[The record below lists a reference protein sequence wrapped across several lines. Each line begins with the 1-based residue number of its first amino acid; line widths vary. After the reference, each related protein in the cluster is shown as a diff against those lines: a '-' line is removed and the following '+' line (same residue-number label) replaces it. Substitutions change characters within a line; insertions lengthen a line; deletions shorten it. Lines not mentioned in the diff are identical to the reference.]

1 MNNMVIGNYNIAIK
15 EYNGQRVVTLKD
27 VDMAHERVSG
37 TAGRNFR
44 ENKERFIEGED
55 YFKVCVD
62 EIRRNKILD
71 ISAKSH
77 QDIVLLTESGYL
89 MLVKS
94 FKDDLAWEVQRK
106 LVNSYFKTKTDK
118 PMTLPEQIQLIAQ
131 GYSQLQTQVQEQEE
145 KITELIECNSN
156 REKELQETK
165 KEIENVQEQINII
178 GAYQNS
184 YKYKELKTAISS
196 RVMTLLSEPLSRT
209 LWSPFF
215 YKAIHGMLQKHFK
228 AANAKL
234 IPVNQLEEA
243 KCLVYTWKPSKIYI
257 DEKLNEL
264 IKAKENNTLSDKR
277 IAALYYWLSITDN
290 GDKYIF

>member
-1 MNNMVIGNYNIAIK
+1 MNNMIIGNYNIAIK

-27 VDMAHERVSG
+27 VDMAHGRVSG
-37 TAGRNFR
+37 TARRNFNV
-44 ENKERFIEGED
+44 NKNHLIEGED
-55 YFKVCVD
+55 YFV
-62 EIRRNKILD
+62 RNPYE
-71 ISAKSH
+71 AKEEYG
-77 QDIVLLTESGYL
+77 ITAPKGLVLLTESGYL

-94 FKDDLAWEVQRK
+94 FTDDLAWEVQRK

-243 KCLVYTWKPSKIYI
+243 KCLVYAWKPSKFYI

-290 GDKYIF
+290 GSKYIF